1 MGNSP
6 SVSTPAPA
14 APAAP
19 SAVAPSAPVANTS
32 DATAAATA
40 APNSKKN
47 ANKTVIQVPA
57 ENVTVSKGG
66 KRRRLRGGVAS
77 VQFDLIPRLQPSDA
91 VMEQVT
97 SVPSSQSAL
106 SGGLLK
112 GGKRKRA
119 HKRKTH
125 KRNVQKRRAHKRH
138 TYRK

>member
-14 APAAP
+14 AP
-19 SAVAPSAPVANTS
+19 SASSVAAPSAPVAA
-32 DATAAATA
+32 DAAAADATA

>member
-14 APAAP
+14 AP
-19 SAVAPSAPVANTS
+19 SASSAPVANTS
-32 DATAAATA
+32 DATADA